1 MKTSDYFN
9 SQDLSITTFPIGKPR
24 HVVNYTISL
33 RDDGTGYILF
43 KSTEDA
49 NKFQELPPEIAAALT
64 PPTGSYTGPS
74 LIGKVYSG
82 TVKKVLPSINTA
94 LINISQKSCYR
105 ECSLTLDNIDPKRN
119 NVLKEGQEITVQVV
133 KNPKSNHQGPR
144 VAEVF

>member
-9 SQDLSITTFPIGKPR
+9 SQDLSITTFPIGKPP

-82 TVKKVLPSINTA
+82 TVKNVLPGINAAFIIT
-94 LINISQKSCYR
+94 SEKK
-105 ECSLTLDNIDPKRN
+105 ECFLPLDAIDPKRN
-119 NVLKEGQEITVQVV
+119 NILKDGQEVTVQVV
-133 KNPKSNHQGPR
+133 ANPKTNHQGP
-144 VAEVF
+144 VVEEIF